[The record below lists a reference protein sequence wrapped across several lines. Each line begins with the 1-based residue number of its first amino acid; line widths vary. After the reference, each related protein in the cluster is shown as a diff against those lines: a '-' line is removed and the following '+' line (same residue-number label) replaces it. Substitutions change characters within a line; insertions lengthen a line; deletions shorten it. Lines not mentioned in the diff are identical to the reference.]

1 MVQVLPP
8 QPVTNLFRTVCKVL
22 PGKGIQPHKFRT
34 SCWDNKENVDGVRV
48 PRESPAV
55 LVAAPPYGVSDHTVC
70 GIQTRPRSFPLC
82 TNRRSNRPLG
92 DLRTIPHDLRSSSLY
107 ATVNVQCRYYSQ
119 IFLSED
125 LLPLGHQENLRI
137 FRCNFSGIKNDKP
150 ECLTA
155 LRTCQIFDDVVY
167 STKKWKPTVNLTK
180 F

>member
-1 MVQVLPP
+1 M
-8 QPVTNLFRTVCKVL
+8 
-22 PGKGIQPHKFRT
+22 
-34 SCWDNKENVDGVRV
+34 
-48 PRESPAV
+48 
-55 LVAAPPYGVSDHTVC
+55 
-70 GIQTRPRSFPLC
+70 
-82 TNRRSNRPLG
+82 
-92 DLRTIPHDLRSSSLY
+92 IPHDLRSSSLY

-125 LLPLGHQENLRI
+125 LLPLGHRENLRI
-137 FRCNFSGIKNDKP
+137 FRWRCSGIKNDKP